1 MEGHTEVAPLKFD
14 DQLPCQFCN
23 FQSVCHVDTII
34 DSKHYRHVDETI
46 DPIKAIQD
54 VELESAIIMNN
65 IPIKPKDAQW
75 TDAQWKSIYANG
87 QDVLVAAA
95 AGSGKTAILVE
106 RIIQKLL
113 EMK

>member
-46 DPIKAIQD
+46 DHIKSNTRCR
-54 VELESAIIMNN
+54 VE
-65 IPIKPKDAQW
+65 
-75 TDAQWKSIYANG
+75 
-87 QDVLVAAA
+87 
-95 AGSGKTAILVE
+95 SGDHNE
-106 RIIQKLL
+106 
-113 EMK
+113 